1 MECGGMT
8 PLWMHC
14 GSLYDLSFKWI
25 VSTFTTNTLPR
36 RIGDVSVAFH
46 GWRDMPSLLADRYLC
61 ATMECGGMTPLWM
74 HCGSLYDLSFKWIVS
89 TFTTNIL
96 PRRNGDG

>member
-1 MECGGMT
+1 
-8 PLWMHC
+8 
-14 GSLYDLSFKWI
+14 
-25 VSTFTTNTLPR
+25 
-36 RIGDVSVAFH
+36 
-46 GWRDMPSLLADRYLC
+46 MPSLLADRYLC